1 MTKLRSL
8 VVTGLLGLVMLCAAP
23 AQAAQIPAASS
34 VVYSVRAQQSEVA
47 AVSVVS
53 VAPQQQ
59 PPGPVLDP
67 AETDKANKE
76 KSRNKIIAGVVAALL
91 LLIVILGRKQR
102 KKSKSS

>member
-8 VVTGLLGLVMLCAAP
+8 VVTGLLGLVVLCAAP
-23 AQAAQIPAASS
+23 AQAAQVPAASS
-34 VVYSVRAQQSEVA
+34 VVYSVNAQLAGA
-47 AVSVVS
+47 ASVS
-53 VAPQQQ
+53 VAPRQQ

-91 LLIVILGRKQR
+91 LLIVILGRRQR

>member
-8 VVTGLLGLVMLCAAP
+8 VVTGLLGLVVLCAAP
-23 AQAAQIPAASS
+23 AQAAPVAN
-34 VVYSVRAQQSEVA
+34 VRAVSSPVLSVSAPSPGTARVA
-47 AVSVVS
+47 LA
-53 VAPQQQ
+53 QQ

-91 LLIVILGRKQR
+91 LLIVILGRRQR
-102 KKSKSS
+102 KKAKAG